1 MHKYAYIHRFK
12 IYVFREVSDLPGL
25 RVLAIIERSDLIA
38 NMFQFRSF
46 ERWICALVLVGVI
59 ALPLLSPRNP
69 PNFTDWQVYIEAAHK
84 LSEGKTVYD
93 VVGHYQYKYS
103 PLVAATFALLLKV
116 FSPPVLGWINWGLEL
131 ALFVALFIYLGGLSA
146 LRLRPSKHFAILF
159 FGMGCLAIGLR
170 DEMKLGQLNLWCL
183 WFLIGT
189 WMFAKSSR
197 VKSAALFWVAA
208 VSLKLYALILAPYF
222 VFRREWKLL
231 AWSLLFYI
239 ALSFVMLAPWIG
251 VQAVVSE
258 NIEWLRSLT
267 KSSGDLSAS
276 RFDVSMLG
284 SFQKIGLPYFA
295 AVALW
300 GLALVAFL
308 RESWT
313 EARSP
318 HADGLRFLGRSIAW
332 ILLLNPLVWPYWY
345 LLLSLVFFASLDNRA
360 RFSGRILVPR
370 ALWGALGCVLLIA
383 MHRGSTPVGSS
394 GVLVALMGIWLLVR
408 PKEEPVPAKLA
419 G

>member
-1 MHKYAYIHRFK
+1 MCFVR
-12 IYVFREVSDLPGL
+12 SLTSGL

-69 PNFTDWQVYIEAAHK
+69 PNFTDWQVYVEAAHK

-93 VVGHYQYKYS
+93 VVGHYQYKYA
-103 PLVAATFALLLKV
+103 PLVAAAFALLLKV
-116 FSPPVLGWINWGLEL
+116 FSAPVLGWINWGLEL
-131 ALFVALFIYLGGLSA
+131 ALFGALFIHFGGLPS
-146 LRLRPSKHFAILF
+146 LRLRPFKDFAILV
-159 FGMGCLAIGLR
+159 FGVGCLAISLR

-189 WMFAKSSR
+189 WMFAKRAR
-197 VKSAALFWVAA
+197 VKGAALFWMAA

-222 VFRREWKLL
+222 VFRREWRLL
-231 AWSLLFYI
+231 AWSLVFYI
-239 ALSFVMLAPWIG
+239 ALSFAMLTPWFG
-251 VQAVVSE
+251 LQAVVSE

-300 GLALVAFL
+300 GLALIAFL
-308 RESWT
+308 RESWV
-313 EARSP
+313 EAQSP
-318 HADGLRFLGRSIAW
+318 HADGLRFFGRSMAW
-332 ILLLNPLVWPYWY
+332 ILILNPLVWPYWY
-345 LLLSLVFFASLDNRA
+345 LLLSPVFFASLDHRS
-360 RFSGRILVPR
+360 RFSGAIPIPR
-370 ALWGALGCVLLIA
+370 LLWGTLCCALLIA
-383 MHRGSTPVGSS
+383 IHRGSTPIGSS
-394 GVLVALMGIWLLVR
+394 GVLVALMGIFLLLR
-408 PKEEPVPAKLA
+408 PKLSPSA
-419 G
+419 